1 MTKEIDIRVIGF
13 LTKIEKDVA
22 GPIPDDYMKGCS
34 DIPQIL
40 IDELKVNGWQNRNGT
55 VAWSEDYEPAPV
67 IGDDGQVYL
76 LLSDSDMDDE
86 QRLNRR
92 LHDARVLWMSQFS

>member
-1 MTKEIDIRVIGF
+1 MTEKIDIRVIGF
-13 LTKIEKDVA
+13 LTKIEKDVV
-22 GPIPDDYMKGCS
+22 GPIPDDYMKGRS

-40 IDELKVNGWQNRNGT
+40 IDELKANGWQNRNGT